1 MTGKISLIKIDV
13 EGMEYDVLLGAKNII
28 SKNKPIICFEQN
40 KKEFDNNCNET
51 NSIDLLRENGYK
63 ILVGEMEKDHAK
75 QNWIYR
81 RVRNIFWIFFGVT
94 QKRIIKEYERLP
106 KKDYKMIF
114 AIHESKFY

>member
-81 RVRNIFWIFFGVT
+81 RLRNIFWIFLELHKKELSKNMKGCLKKT
-94 QKRIIKEYERLP
+94 IK
-106 KKDYKMIF
+106 
-114 AIHESKFY
+114 